1 MLKNFGIIDMKND
14 IMRFEDK
21 YMYEI
26 SVKIVERT
34 EPQKD
39 DCYYFDKLPDE
50 ISKLSR
56 ERAKQ
61 RKADSV
67 IATIKWDNAE
77 LTYYKD
83 E

>member
-1 MLKNFGIIDMKND
+1 
-14 IMRFEDK
+14 MRFTDK

-56 ERAKQ
+56 ERAK
-61 RKADSV
+61 
-67 IATIKWDNAE
+67 
-77 LTYYKD
+77 
-83 E
+83 